1 MERIE
6 LKIPPVAITLLCVGL
21 MWVISAACPRAT
33 MLVAGSWI
41 YAGVIALV
49 GGGIAIAGVVAFRR
63 HDTTVNPT
71 KPESTNSVVSD
82 GIYRF
87 TRNPMYLGLAIFLAG
102 WAVFLEN
109 AAALLVLPAFV
120 AYMNRFQIRP
130 EERALIA
137 KFGAGYAE
145 YMSSV
150 RRWV

>member
-1 MERIE
+1 MQSLE
-6 LKIPPVAITLLCVGL
+6 LKIPPVALTLLCVGL
-21 MWVISAACPRAT
+21 MWLVSAVWPGASFP
-33 MLVAGSWI
+33 VAGSSVLAI
-41 YAGVIALV
+41 ALAFIGVGIGVAGVLV
-49 GGGIAIAGVVAFRR
+49 FRR

-71 KPESTNSVVSD
+71 KPESTNSVVCD

-87 TRNPMYLGLAIFLAG
+87 TRNPMYLGLVIFLAG

-109 AAALLVLPAFV
+109 AVALLMLPAFV

-130 EERALIA
+130 EEQALLA
-137 KFGAGYAE
+137 KFGPGYTE